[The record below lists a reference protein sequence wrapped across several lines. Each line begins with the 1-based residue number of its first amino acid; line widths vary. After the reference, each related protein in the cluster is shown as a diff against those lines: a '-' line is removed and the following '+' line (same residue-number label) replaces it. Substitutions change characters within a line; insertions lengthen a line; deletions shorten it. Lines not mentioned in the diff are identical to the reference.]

1 MFHKVIG
8 NEYNIQTQKKVNYR
22 EAVRAVIISQDK
34 ILLIQNNKGDYKF
47 PGGGVEKNES
57 HIEALVREIAEE
69 TGYVDCKV
77 GEKIGLVVE
86 SRLDEFD
93 SNAIFHMT
101 SHYFECS
108 LRTSKMVDQVL
119 DEYELDLE
127 FNPVWIT
134 LDEAIEENDKLIAEL
149 QQNGWIRRENYVLKT
164 LKDNAMVRR

>member
-8 NEYNIQTQKKVNYR
+8 NEYYIQTQKKVNYR

-34 ILLIQNNKGDYKF
+34 ILLIQNSKGDYKF

-57 HIEALVREIAEE
+57 QIDALVREIAEE
-69 TGYVDCKV
+69 TGYVDCEV
-77 GEKIGLVVE
+77 GEKIGMVVE
-86 SRLDEFD
+86 CHVDEFD

-108 LRTSKMVDQVL
+108 IRTPKMVDQVL
-119 DEYELDLE
+119 DDYELDLE

-134 LDEAIEENDKLIAEL
+134 LDAAIEENDKLIAEL
-149 QQNGWIRRENYVLKT
+149 QQNGWIRRENHVLKT
-164 LKDNAMVRR
+164 LKKNAIL